1 MANVG
6 YPGLDRVRRMLQE
19 VALAWI
25 ERLGIHPD
33 QGCKKVCRRC
43 GGLVGGG
50 EHLSPAN
57 VQLILE
63 RERDGH
69 GRHGP
74 AQITVKGGD
83 ALDPAGS
90 SRGKS
95 DDAVARP
102 D

>member
-1 MANVG
+1 MAKAG
-6 YPGLDRVRRMLQE
+6 DPGFDRVRRMLQE
-19 VALAWI
+19 VAFAWI

-33 QGCKKVCRRC
+33 QGSEKVCRHRWR
-43 GGLVGGG
+43 LVGGG
-50 EHLSPAN
+50 EHLSSAN

-95 DDAVARP
+95 DDAVA
-102 D
+102 